1 MIFNLGSASVTWG
14 QQRVEQG
21 MSILERFQV
30 QSDLAVQAQVQK
42 WFEQFY
48 SNHIS
53 QRNRSARQFDR
64 LNLALAEGFSN
75 AVRHAHQE
83 LPSET
88 PIEIELA
95 LRDERIEIRI
105 WDQGQPFDP
114 DLLEE
119 PLPGT
124 LCEGGYGWF
133 LLRRLADRV
142 VYERCQDGRNCLL
155 ISSSI

>member
-1 MIFNLGSASVTWG
+1 MLK
-14 QQRVEQG
+14 
-21 MSILERFQV
+21 LERLKV
-30 QSDLAVQAQVQK
+30 KSNLTVQAQVQK
-42 WFEQFY
+42 RFEQFC
-48 SNHIS
+48 SKHIS
-53 QRNRSARQFDR
+53 PMYSSTRQFHQ

-75 AVRHAHQE
+75 AVRHAHKE
-83 LPSET
+83 LPPET
-88 PIEIELA
+88 LIEIELSI
-95 LRDERIEIRI
+95 RDKQIEIRI
-105 WDQGQPFDP
+105 WDRGKPFNP
-114 DLLEE
+114 DLIEE

>member
-1 MIFNLGSASVTWG
+1 MLK
-14 QQRVEQG
+14 
-21 MSILERFQV
+21 LERLKV
-30 QSDLAVQAQVQK
+30 KSDLTVQAQVQK
-42 WFEQFY
+42 RFERFY
-48 SNHIS
+48 STYIS
-53 QRNRSARQFDR
+53 KIHSSDDRFNR

-88 PIEIELA
+88 LIEIELA
-95 LRDERIEIRI
+95 VGHERIEIRI
-105 WDQGQPFDP
+105 WDQGKPFDP
-114 DLLEE
+114 NEVEE

-142 VYERCQDGRNCLL
+142 VYERCEDGRNCLL